1 LKIDK
6 EAAYR
11 PLIVNSRRTRGK
23 NMQAIRAEITRK
35 AALAVETRG
44 EESSGGF
51 ILVPEVCG
59 GRRRSPGL
67 GECR

>member
-1 LKIDK
+1 
-6 EAAYR
+6 
-11 PLIVNSRRTRGK
+11 
-23 NMQAIRAEITRK
+23 MQAIRAEITRK

-59 GRRRSPGL
+59 RRRRSPGL